1 VRAFWRRQS
10 WADIRTDAL
19 PVHYVFPRMT
29 LGVAAA
35 VEALVE
41 ASKDEMSSRGEG
53 EDFVEGKKGVIVVW
67 DVAFDWLAG
76 GSMRSDSPKDNN

>member
-1 VRAFWRRQS
+1 
-10 WADIRTDAL
+10 
-19 PVHYVFPRMT
+19 MT
-29 LGVAAA
+29 LDVAAA

-76 GSMRSDSPKDNN
+76 E